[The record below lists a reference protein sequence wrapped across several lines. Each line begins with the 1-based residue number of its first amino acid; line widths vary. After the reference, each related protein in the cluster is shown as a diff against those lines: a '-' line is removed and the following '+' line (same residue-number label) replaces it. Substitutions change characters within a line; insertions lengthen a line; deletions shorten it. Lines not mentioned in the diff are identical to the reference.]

1 MGATPAGQVESAGSW
16 SIVVRCSRGRNKATR
31 TTVRHPGSLRGAA
44 TVMVGTAVASGTS
57 APSPVY
63 APRSDRVRPLTPAGG
78 VGSSSLRE
86 QGWALLRSGAKHSWS
101 WLHGEFGAGIVS
113 GLGRCPVGIGEEGL
127 QQLGQRLD
135 GVSLLF
141 GGEVDEG
148 GRA

>member
-1 MGATPAGQVESAGSW
+1 
-16 SIVVRCSRGRNKATR
+16 
-31 TTVRHPGSLRGAA
+31 
-44 TVMVGTAVASGTS
+44 
-57 APSPVY
+57 
-63 APRSDRVRPLTPAGG
+63 
-78 VGSSSLRE
+78 
-86 QGWALLRSGAKHSWS
+86 LLRSGAKHSWS
-101 WLHGEFGAGIVS
+101 WLHGEFCAGIVS